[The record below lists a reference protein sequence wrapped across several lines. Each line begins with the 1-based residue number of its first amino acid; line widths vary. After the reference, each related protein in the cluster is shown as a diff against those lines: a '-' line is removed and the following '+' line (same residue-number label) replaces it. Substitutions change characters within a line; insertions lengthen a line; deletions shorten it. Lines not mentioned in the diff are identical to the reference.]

1 MPVLR
6 SGVRPRPQCCGKHFG
21 IGAAIPGYQPLE
33 AHDFSRGSSHYPGH
47 IRYSVNRSSLIG
59 GHFLRKILM
68 RRKRKTSEVEPEQ
81 KKAIKIPNKDRIE
94 TEIFFLKKECDRAFP
109 ILERECRSLDSVDSA
124 HYIEYWLIKL
134 EDRIACCRQELQ
146 TYVNYHKNMLL
157 GMQ

>member
-1 MPVLR
+1 
-6 SGVRPRPQCCGKHFG
+6 
-21 IGAAIPGYQPLE
+21 
-33 AHDFSRGSSHYPGH
+33 
-47 IRYSVNRSSLIG
+47 
-59 GHFLRKILM
+59 M
-68 RRKRKTSEVEPEQ
+68 RRKRKTSEVGSEQ